1 MLKTWSSAAWTI
13 VPRSEPVLQ
22 SVGFS
27 GSLSSSPA
35 YAGLPVHWFYTSPD
49 DAFPSEAP
57 RPVAPTLTMRAF
69 DVPDTSAAA
78 VRLVALQN
86 QCTGNP
92 AYAGELDTDDLNE
105 TDCKTGSDRG
115 TIVHAAELQVFT
127 TAAPGAPVTSAA
139 PGLPVQQQGQPKKT
153 KTRVKLDQ
161 NRQVRGEEQ
170 AHLEIKVISSR
181 KVIKAG
187 KKLGKVVIYDNG
199 QKVRSFKLKKKGKK
213 TWLVP
218 ANLSVGRHQLR
229 VVFKPA
235 DPSLYKSSRSRKVVL
250 IVTAR

>member
-1 MLKTWSSAAWTI
+1 MTD
-13 VPRSEPVLQ
+13 
-22 SVGFS
+22 
-27 GSLSSSPA
+27 
-35 YAGLPVHWFYTSPD
+35 SPD

-69 DVPDTSAAA
+69 DVPDTQAAA

-92 AYAGELDTDDLNE
+92 AYAGELDTDDLNA

-127 TAAPGAPVTSAA
+127 TAAPGAPVSSAT
-139 PGLPVQQQGQPKKT
+139 PGLPGQQQGQPKKT
-153 KTRVKLDQ
+153 KTRVKLDR
-161 NRQVRGEEQ
+161 NRQIRGEEQ
-170 AHLEIKVISSR
+170 AHLKIKVVSSR

-187 KKLGKVVIYDNG
+187 GKKVGKVVIYDNG
-199 QKVRSFKLKKKGKK
+199 KKVRSFKLKKKGKK

-218 ANLSVGRHQLR
+218 ANLSVGKHKLR

-235 DPSLYKSSRSRKVVL
+235 DPSLYKPSRSRKVVL
-250 IVTAR
+250 IVTAG